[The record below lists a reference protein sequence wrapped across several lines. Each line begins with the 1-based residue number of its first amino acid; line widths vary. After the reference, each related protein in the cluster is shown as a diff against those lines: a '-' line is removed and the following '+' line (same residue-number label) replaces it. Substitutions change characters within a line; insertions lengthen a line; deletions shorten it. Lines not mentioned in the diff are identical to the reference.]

1 MKLSCRPLALTS
13 HKAFLKS
20 KKMSETSLPTS
31 FSVWFLKKIS
41 YYVTKFRCLIAFT
54 SRSIEFFQHYFT
66 SNLDSENMIVVN
78 QLDSWSKLKCFLSNF
93 FAKSVKYQF
102 NYWYLFAEL

>member
-1 MKLSCRPLALTS
+1 MLALTL
-13 HKAFLKS
+13 HKAFLKT

-54 SRSIEFFQHYFT
+54 SRNIEFFQHYFT

-78 QLDSWSKLKCFLSNF
+78 QLDSWSKLKCFPSNF